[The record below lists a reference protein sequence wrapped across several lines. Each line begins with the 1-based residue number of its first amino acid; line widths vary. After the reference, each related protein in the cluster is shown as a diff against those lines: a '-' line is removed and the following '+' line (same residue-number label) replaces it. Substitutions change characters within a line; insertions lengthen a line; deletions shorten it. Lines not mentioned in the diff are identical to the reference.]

1 LGGDGD
7 VLGFAQTSHL
17 RWVTSFVNSRFVVI
31 IQPRLSFFLH
41 YYYYYYYYYYYFH
54 LSWMGLGIRMAVGFL
69 ALVGE
74 EMKCY
79 KSYLKYCYFLATAPL
94 WVLI

>member
-1 LGGDGD
+1 
-7 VLGFAQTSHL
+7 
-17 RWVTSFVNSRFVVI
+17 
-31 IQPRLSFFLH
+31 
-41 YYYYYYYYYYYFH
+41 
-54 LSWMGLGIRMAVGFL
+54 MGLGIRMAVGFL

-79 KSYLKYCYFLATAPL
+79 KIYCYFLATAPL

>member
-1 LGGDGD
+1 
-7 VLGFAQTSHL
+7 
-17 RWVTSFVNSRFVVI
+17 
-31 IQPRLSFFLH
+31 
-41 YYYYYYYYYYYFH
+41 
-54 LSWMGLGIRMAVGFL
+54 MGLGIRMAVGFL